1 MKLQDYLH
9 YYMGCKV
16 MAAPYG
22 GQNKKYEEGKLVG
35 INIHDV
41 AHVKLNSWQS
51 VADISITCVKP
62 ILRRFEDITKEQMKA
77 IWGLIFDRPFNE
89 NGRIDWFEKET
100 FSACKRWIMWSG
112 VERVGIEL
120 NGKVWADSDL
130 HNYKYN
136 PHVVTHYLLQ
146 QQFDLFGLI
155 DAGLAVDI
163 KTTAL

>member
-9 YYMGCKV
+9 YYMGATFCTDNSQSEVNPETLRFIYPMIEK
-16 MAAPYG
+16 
-22 GQNKKYEEGKLVG
+22 GK
-35 INIHDV
+35 
-41 AHVKLNSWQS
+41 S
-51 VADISITCVKP
+51 VQLL
-62 ILRRFEDITKEQMKA
+62 LRRFEDITKEQMKA

-146 QQFDLFGLI
+146 QHFDLFGLI
-155 DAGLAVDI
+155 DAGLAVDV